1 MLGLNIIVVVDSVD
15 EMVDHIWR
23 AFDLIFVRFL
33 PALPGLLLSLV
44 MKR

>member
-1 MLGLNIIVVVDSVD
+1 MLGLNIIVVGSTGA
-15 EMVDHIWR
+15 MVDHIWR
-23 AFDLIFVRFL
+23 CFDLIFARPL